1 MRQYGKGSSLW
12 NGNRRGKMRK
22 EYGEAIVL
30 MKKRLNVALLPLPQA
45 FLGMVQAVKW
55 GRG

>member
-1 MRQYGKGSSLW
+1 
-12 NGNRRGKMRK
+12 MRK

-30 MKKRLNVALLPLPQA
+30 MKKRLNVALLPLPQV

-55 GRG
+55 RRG